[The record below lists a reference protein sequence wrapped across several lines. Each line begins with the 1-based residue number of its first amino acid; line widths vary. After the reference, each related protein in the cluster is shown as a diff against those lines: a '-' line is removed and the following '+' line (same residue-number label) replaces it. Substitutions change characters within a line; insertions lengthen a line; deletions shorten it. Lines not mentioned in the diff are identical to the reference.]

1 MIKDN
6 RDGGGSVGAF
16 VGCLFF
22 LEIVGARRQ
31 LTFQGLFLALIF
43 WGGFSFLG
51 NEIGGVRRHCSG
63 FLWFPRQKSDETHS
77 GFQGRSRMRTSSHS
91 LLD

>member
-22 LEIVGARRQ
+22 LEIVGARGQ
-31 LTFQGLFLALIF
+31 LAFQGLFQALIF
-43 WGGFSFLG
+43 GGGFAFLG
-51 NEIGGVRRHCSG
+51 NEIGGGEKALVWLSPVSKAEVG
-63 FLWFPRQKSDETHS
+63 
-77 GFQGRSRMRTSSHS
+77 
-91 LLD
+91 